1 MIPDRLDAP
10 VNGGVMSD
18 MLLWVGRGAGAIGV
32 LLCVVGV
39 GVRLSGQ
46 YWLTGFQVGTLLLA
60 GTSAM
65 IAGCFCLLVL
75 LTRRSR

>member
-1 MIPDRLDAP
+1 
-10 VNGGVMSD
+10 MSD
-18 MLLWVGRGAGAIGV
+18 MLLWVGRWAGAIGI
-32 LLCVVGV
+32 LLCVVGA
-39 GVRLSGQ
+39 GARLAGE
-46 YWLTGFQVGTLLLA
+46 YWLGGFQVGTLLLA